1 MSWKILQEN
10 LFTLTQQSIQVQ
22 TAGLYCVF
30 NALGYWNP
38 NIAAN
43 TRYKYTSY
51 FRFGSL
57 CAQVHIKM
65 HFSGQ
70 QKHIFPF
77 AELNAGYVTWVNIK
91 CAWTITAPQQT
102 QTWSQNEKDNYY
114 IYIPIYWVHV
124 PGNEKNQHSCL
135 SAIETTL
142 PTHLVLLL
150 RGYFGFLKWLMLFP
164 LVWIL
169 IVFWHFHLLL
179 HFLNKDCCNGFF

>member
-70 QKHIFPF
+70 QKHISPF

-102 QTWSQNEKDNYY
+102 QAWSQNEKDNYY
-114 IYIPIYWVHV
+114 ICIPIYWVHV
-124 PGNEKNQHSCL
+124 PGNEKKAFMSQCYWNNTAYSFGT
-135 SAIETTL
+135 AIERL
-142 PTHLVLLL
+142 FWLFKMINVISFGMNFDSLLTFPSAL
-150 RGYFGFLKWLMLFP
+150 AFLKQR
-164 LVWIL
+164 
-169 IVFWHFHLLL
+169 LL
-179 HFLNKDCCNGFF
+179 

>member
-57 CAQVHIKM
+57 RAQVHIKM

-70 QKHIFPF
+70 QKHISPF

-102 QTWSQNEKDNYY
+102 QAWSQNEKDNYY
-114 IYIPIYWVHV
+114 ICILYLYIVYLYTEFMCQAMRKISIHV
-124 PGNEKNQHSCL
+124 S
-135 SAIETTL
+135 
-142 PTHLVLLL
+142 VLLKQHCL
-150 RGYFGFLKWLMLFP
+150 LIWYCYWE
-164 LVWIL
+164 VIL
-169 IVFWHFHLLL
+169 AF
-179 HFLNKDCCNGFF
+179 